1 MADQP
6 NLVEDAK
13 LKLLETKN
21 LSVTGLASGVANVKI
36 FTVTVPT
43 PDAQAIVTLTTSD
56 IRTALELLPHQQMF
70 LIDVSVLQPVPNY
83 KWICS
88 FDKFDQ
94 SVNLKLQDPSS
105 AATQPR
111 NNTITEPTVSVNVS
125 CVFMV
130 DMMHMGIVPINQMTY
145 DSTTK
150 WSLT

>member
-6 NLVEDAK
+6 NLVEDVK
-13 LKLLETKN
+13 LKLLETKH

-43 PDAQAIVTLTTSD
+43 ADAQAIVSLTTSD
-56 IRTALELLPHQQMF
+56 IRTALALLPHQQMF

-94 SVNLKLQDPSS
+94 SVNLKLQDP
-105 AATQPR
+105 AT
-111 NNTITEPTVSVNVS
+111 EATVSVNVS

-130 DMMHMGIVPINQMTY
+130 DMMHMGIVPINQMKY